1 LRASHLFFPTLREVP
16 AEAELPS
23 HRLLLRAGFIRKLA
37 AGIYTY
43 LPLGWR
49 VLRKVEMI
57 VRQEMDATGA
67 QELLL
72 PALHPEELWAQS
84 GRASREDLLR
94 LRDRGE
100 RDFILG
106 ATHEE
111 AITDLV
117 RQDVG
122 SYRDLPVI
130 LYQIQ
135 TKFRDEPR
143 PRGGLIRARE
153 FVMKDAYSFD
163 RDHQGM
169 NLAYDLMEAAYER
182 IFRRCGVEFIKV
194 EAEAVTMGGTEAK
207 EFMMLCDRGEDL
219 VFTCPSCGY
228 SASGDMAEYAP
239 PEDTAEGGGAPL
251 PHVEP
256 RHSCLGPHGQ
266 ECPCSRPVEKVAT
279 PGMKTVQEVT
289 RFLGVESS
297 RLIKTLIY
305 RADGKPVAA
314 LVRGDRELNE
324 GKLALALGATKL
336 EMADAALV
344 QEVTHAAVGFAGP
357 LGLKDIPLIADHEL
371 CVGAN
376 YVTGANEDDAHLVNV
391 NPGRDFA
398 VAKWASLRRVTGGD
412 PCPHCRTPLV
422 EHRAIE
428 LGHIFKLG
436 TFYSDALGAF
446 YRGEDGAQRPIVMGC
461 YGIGVSRII
470 AAAVEQGHDDA
481 GIIWPLAIA
490 PYHCAIIIVNAK
502 EQAQQSFGEEIYQR
516 LSGTGVEAL
525 LDDRQE
531 SPGVKFKDMDLVGIP
546 LQVVVGKRAGE
557 GLVEA
562 RWRGR
567 KGSEFMGP
575 QQVAAWAR
583 EQLEAALSAQ

>member
-1 LRASHLFFPTLREVP
+1 MRASHLFFPTLREVP

-72 PALHPEELWAQS
+72 PALQPQELWAQS

-135 TKFRDEPR
+135 TKFRDVPR

-153 FVMKDAYSFD
+153 FIMKDAYSFD

-182 IFRRCGVEFIKV
+182 VFRRCGIEFIKV

-207 EFMMLCDRGEDL
+207 EFMMLCDSGEDL

-228 SASGDMAEYAP
+228 SASGDMAEYACP
-239 PEDTAEGGGAPL
+239 EPSRRAAPED
-251 PHVEP
+251 V
-256 RHSCLGPHGQ
+256 
-266 ECPCSRPVEKVAT
+266 RPQHAVPPPKSIEKVAT
-279 PGMKTVQEVT
+279 PGMKTVEEVT
-289 RFLGVESS
+289 RFLGLESA

-324 GKLALALGATKL
+324 GKLARALGTSKL

-344 QEVTHAAVGFAGP
+344 QQVTHAAVGFAGP
-357 LGLKDIPLIADHEL
+357 MGLPDIPLIADHEL
-371 CVGAN
+371 RVGAN

-391 NPGRDFA
+391 NPGRDFT
-398 VAKWASLRRVTGGD
+398 VNQWASLRRVTGGD
-412 PCPHCRTPLV
+412 PCPHCRAPLV
-422 EHRAIE
+422 ERRAIE

-446 YRGEDGAQRPIVMGC
+446 YRDEDGAQRPIVMGC
-461 YGIGVSRII
+461 YGIGVSRIV

-490 PYHCAIIIVNAK
+490 PYHCAVIIVNAK
-502 EQAQQSFGEEIYQR
+502 EQAQRDVGEEVYQR
-516 LSGTGVEAL
+516 LGDAGVEVL

-546 LQVVVGKRAGE
+546 LQVVAGKRAGE
-557 GLVEA
+557 GLAEV

-567 KGSEFMGP
+567 KGSEFMGA
-575 QQVAAWAR
+575 QQVVAWVR
-583 EQLEAALSAQ
+583 EQLEAA